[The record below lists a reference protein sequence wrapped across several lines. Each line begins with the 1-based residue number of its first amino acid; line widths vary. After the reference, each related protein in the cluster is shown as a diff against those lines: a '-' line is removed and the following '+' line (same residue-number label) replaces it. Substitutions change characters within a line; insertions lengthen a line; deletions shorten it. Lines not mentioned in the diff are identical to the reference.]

1 MFAKFRIRKKNP
13 DQPASETNMS
23 ISGISS
29 ALNIASLVGGA
40 LRSATGS
47 QQESASPNAQDPA
60 QSALAEIAKLLPPGG
75 LNEIKPEQFAAFA
88 RELHDR
94 GVISDA
100 EFNDLAAIRLEL
112 ELSGS
117 AADETVDVIGFLKD
131 RIARLESQYDAP
143 EGNTEFSLG
152 QALDV
157 ARRRLDFVQ
166 QLDTTL
172 RQGVN
177 AVA

>member
-1 MFAKFRIRKKNP
+1 M
-13 DQPASETNMS
+13 
-23 ISGISS
+23 
-29 ALNIASLVGGA
+29 
-40 LRSATGS
+40 
-47 QQESASPNAQDPA
+47 
-60 QSALAEIAKLLPPGG
+60 
-75 LNEIKPEQFAAFA
+75 
-88 RELHDR
+88 
-94 GVISDA
+94 ISDA

-112 ELSGS
+112 ELAGS
-117 AADETVDVIGFLKD
+117 AADEPVDVIGFLKD
-131 RIARLESQYDAP
+131 RIARLESQYESP

-166 QLDTTL
+166 QLDTTV